1 MERWKNGKDEEMTS
15 HRITPLTESGLL
27 SALTVILAMAA
38 AYLPVIGMVA
48 ALVWALPVVV
58 LIVRHGLRW
67 GVMSV
72 LVSGVIMALLLEPML
87 SLRMVLSFGPTGLM
101 LGYAFRHQ
109 WSGAHAFGMT
119 LVASVA
125 GKLLTF
131 GLLFLVTSVNP
142 LNMQMDVMQQS
153 FDQTFAVYEQMG
165 LDKNAIAASKAQISE
180 AMTYLNLL
188 LPFIVGV
195 MGLLDAG
202 VAYIVSSRVLR
213 RLGET
218 VPQLPPFA
226 EWRLPQFFL
235 YLLGFA
241 LVGIYWGGSREI
253 QPLYQAAFNLN
264 MVAMGAGV
272 IQGLSLMSYA
282 MDRFRVGRVMRM
294 FFYAFVLLG
303 GVLVQI
309 LAFTG
314 LFDMLFDYRR
324 RFGQKKS

>member
-1 MERWKNGKDEEMTS
+1 MTS

-101 LGYAFRHQ
+101 LGYAFRHH
-109 WSGAHAFGMT
+109 WSGAHTFGMT

>member
-1 MERWKNGKDEEMTS
+1 MTS
-15 HRITPLTESGLL
+15 HRITSLTESGLL

-101 LGYAFRHQ
+101 LGYAFRHH

>member
-1 MERWKNGKDEEMTS
+1 
-15 HRITPLTESGLL
+15 
-27 SALTVILAMAA
+27 
-38 AYLPVIGMVA
+38 
-48 ALVWALPVVV
+48 
-58 LIVRHGLRW
+58 
-67 GVMSV
+67 
-72 LVSGVIMALLLEPML
+72 
-87 SLRMVLSFGPTGLM
+87 
-101 LGYAFRHQ
+101 
-109 WSGAHAFGMT
+109 
-119 LVASVA
+119 
-125 GKLLTF
+125 
-131 GLLFLVTSVNP
+131 
-142 LNMQMDVMQQS
+142 MQQS

-165 LDKNAIAASKAQISE
+165 LDKAAIDASRAQVQE
-180 AMTYLNLL
+180 ALTYLNLL

-195 MGLLDAG
+195 MGLLDAA
-202 VAYIVSSRVLR
+202 VAYIIGSRVLR
-213 RLGET
+213 RLGES

-226 EWRLPQFFL
+226 QWRLPQFFL

-282 MDRFRVGRVMRM
+282 MDRFRVGKVMRVCL
-294 FFYAFVLLG
+294 YAFVLLG

-324 RFGQKKS
+324 RFGKKTS

>member
-1 MERWKNGKDEEMTS
+1 MTS

-101 LGYAFRHQ
+101 LGYAFRHH

-153 FDQTFAVYEQMG
+153 LDQTFAVYEQMG

>member
-1 MERWKNGKDEEMTS
+1 MTS

-48 ALVWALPVVV
+48 ALVWSLPVVV

-119 LVASVA
+119 LIASVA

-142 LNMQMDVMQQS
+142 LNLQMDVMQQS

-165 LDKNAIAASKAQISE
+165 LDQNAIEASKAQISE

>member
-1 MERWKNGKDEEMTS
+1 MTS

-101 LGYAFRHQ
+101 LGYAFRQQ

-119 LVASVA
+119 LIASVA

-142 LNMQMDVMQQS
+142 LNLQMDVMQQS

-165 LDKNAIAASKAQISE
+165 LDQNAIEASKAQISE

>member
-1 MERWKNGKDEEMTS
+1 MTS

>member
-1 MERWKNGKDEEMTS
+1 MTS

-27 SALTVILAMAA
+27 SALTVILALAA
-38 AYLPVIGMVA
+38 VYLPVVGVVA
-48 ALVWALPVVV
+48 SLVWAIPIIV
-58 LIVRHGLRW
+58 LVVRHGLRW
-67 GVMSV
+67 GVMAV
-72 LVSGVIMALLLEPML
+72 LVSGVIMALLIEPMI

-101 LGYAFRHQ
+101 LGYAFRHG
-109 WSGAHAFGMT
+109 WSGAQAFGTT

-131 GLLFLVTSVNP
+131 GLLFLLTSVNP

-165 LDKNAIAASKAQISE
+165 LDKAAIDASRAQVQE
-180 AMTYLNLL
+180 ALTYLNLL

-195 MGLLDAG
+195 MGLLDAA
-202 VAYIVSSRVLR
+202 VAYIIGSRVLR
-213 RLGET
+213 RLGES

-282 MDRFRVGRVMRM
+282 MDRFRVGKVMRVCL
-294 FFYAFVLLG
+294 YAFVLLG

-324 RFGQKKS
+324 RFGKKTS

>member
-1 MERWKNGKDEEMTS
+1 MTS

-38 AYLPVIGMVA
+38 AYLPAIGMVA

-101 LGYAFRHQ
+101 LGYAFRHH

>member
-1 MERWKNGKDEEMTS
+1 MTS

-27 SALTVILAMAA
+27 SALTVILALAA
-38 AYLPVIGMVA
+38 VYLPVVGVVA
-48 ALVWALPVVV
+48 SLVWAIPVTV
-58 LIVRHGLRW
+58 LVVRHGLRW
-67 GVMSV
+67 GAMAV
-72 LVSGVIMALLLEPML
+72 LVSGVIMALLIESTI
-87 SLRMVLSFGPTGLM
+87 SLRMVLSFGPTGLV
-101 LGYAFRHQ
+101 LGT
-109 WSGAHAFGMT
+109 T

-131 GLLFLVTSVNP
+131 GLLFLLTSVNP

-153 FDQTFAVYEQMG
+153 FDETFAVYEQMG
-165 LDKNAIAASKAQISE
+165 MDKAAIEASRAQVQE
-180 AMTYLNLL
+180 ALTYLNLL
-188 LPFIVGV
+188 LPFVVGV
-195 MGLLDAG
+195 MGLLDAA
-202 VAYIVSSRVLR
+202 VAYIVGSRVLR
-213 RLGET
+213 RLGES

-272 IQGLSLMSYA
+272 IQGLSLMSYV
-282 MDRFRVGRVMRM
+282 MDRFRVGKVMRICL
-294 FFYAFVLLG
+294 YAFVLLG
-303 GVLVQI
+303 GVLMQI

>member
-1 MERWKNGKDEEMTS
+1 MTS

-38 AYLPVIGMVA
+38 AYLPVIGIVA

-101 LGYAFRHQ
+101 LGYAFRHH

>member
-1 MERWKNGKDEEMTS
+1 MTS

-72 LVSGVIMALLLEPML
+72 FVSGVIMALLLEPML

>member
-1 MERWKNGKDEEMTS
+1 MTS

-101 LGYAFRHQ
+101 LGYAFRHH

-324 RFGQKKS
+324 RFGQTKS

>member
-1 MERWKNGKDEEMTS
+1 MTS

-101 LGYAFRHQ
+101 LGYAFRHH

>member
-1 MERWKNGKDEEMTS
+1 MTS

-272 IQGLSLMSYA
+272 IQGLSLMSYV

>member
-1 MERWKNGKDEEMTS
+1 MTS

-101 LGYAFRHQ
+101 LGYAFRHH

-119 LVASVA
+119 LVASVT

>member
-1 MERWKNGKDEEMTS
+1 MTS

-165 LDKNAIAASKAQISE
+165 LDKNAIAASKVQISE

>member
-1 MERWKNGKDEEMTS
+1 MTS

-101 LGYAFRHQ
+101 LGYAFRHH

-195 MGLLDAG
+195 MGLLDVG

>member
-1 MERWKNGKDEEMTS
+1 MTS

-27 SALTVILAMAA
+27 SALTVILALAA
-38 AYLPVIGMVA
+38 VYLPVIGMAA

-58 LIVRHGLRW
+58 LVVRHGLRW
-67 GVMSV
+67 GMMAV
-72 LVSGVIMALLLEPML
+72 LVSGIIMALLIEPML

-101 LGYAFRHQ
+101 LGYAFRHR
-109 WSGAHAFGMT
+109 WSGAKAFGMT
-119 LVASVA
+119 LIASVA

-131 GLLFLVTSVNP
+131 GLLFLITSVNP
-142 LNMQMDVMQQS
+142 LNLQMDVMRES

-165 LDKNAIAASKAQISE
+165 LNEQALKESRGQIDQ
-180 AMTYLNLL
+180 ALTYLNLL

-195 MGLLDAG
+195 MGLLDAA

-213 RLGET
+213 RLGEA
-218 VPQLPPFA
+218 VQELPPFA

-253 QPLYQAAFNLN
+253 QLLYQAAFNLN
-264 MVAMGAGV
+264 MVAMGAGI

-282 MDRFRVGRVMRM
+282 MDRFRVGKLMRVCL
-294 FFYAFVLLG
+294 YAFVLLG

-324 RFGQKKS
+324 RFGQKKR

>member
-1 MERWKNGKDEEMTS
+1 MTS

-153 FDQTFAVYEQMG
+153 FDQPFAVYEQMG

>member
-1 MERWKNGKDEEMTS
+1 MTS

-48 ALVWALPVVV
+48 ALVWTLPVVV

-67 GVMSV
+67 GGMSV

>member
-1 MERWKNGKDEEMTS
+1 
-15 HRITPLTESGLL
+15 
-27 SALTVILAMAA
+27 MA
-38 AYLPVIGMVA
+38 
-48 ALVWALPVVV
+48 
-58 LIVRHGLRW
+58 
-67 GVMSV
+67 V
-72 LVSGVIMALLLEPML
+72 LVSGVIMALLIEPMI

-101 LGYAFRHQ
+101 LGYAFRHG
-109 WSGAHAFGMT
+109 WSGAQAFGTT

-131 GLLFLVTSVNP
+131 GLLFLLTSVNP

-165 LDKNAIAASKAQISE
+165 LDKAAIDASRAQVQE
-180 AMTYLNLL
+180 ALTYLNLL

-195 MGLLDAG
+195 MGLLDAA
-202 VAYIVSSRVLR
+202 VAYIIGSRVL
-213 RLGET
+213 
-218 VPQLPPFA
+218 Q
-226 EWRLPQFFL
+226 RLPQFFL

-282 MDRFRVGRVMRM
+282 MDRFRVGKVMRVCL
-294 FFYAFVLLG
+294 YAFVLLG

-324 RFGQKKS
+324 RFGKKTS

>member
-1 MERWKNGKDEEMTS
+1 MTS

-67 GVMSV
+67 GGMSV

>member
-1 MERWKNGKDEEMTS
+1 MTS

-72 LVSGVIMALLLEPML
+72 LVSGVIMALLLEPIL

-101 LGYAFRHQ
+101 LGYAFRHH

>member
-1 MERWKNGKDEEMTS
+1 MTS

-109 WSGAHAFGMT
+109 WAGAHAFGMT

>member
-1 MERWKNGKDEEMTS
+1 MTS

-119 LVASVA
+119 LVASVV

>member
-1 MERWKNGKDEEMTS
+1 MTS

-119 LVASVA
+119 LIASVA

-142 LNMQMDVMQQS
+142 LNLQMDVMQQS

-165 LDKNAIAASKAQISE
+165 LDQNAIEASKAQISE

>member
-1 MERWKNGKDEEMTS
+1 MTS
-15 HRITPLTESGLL
+15 YRITPLTESGLL

>member
-1 MERWKNGKDEEMTS
+1 MTS

-165 LDKNAIAASKAQISE
+165 LDQNAIAASKAQISE

>member
-1 MERWKNGKDEEMTS
+1 MTS
-15 HRITPLTESGLL
+15 HRITPLMESGLL

>member
-1 MERWKNGKDEEMTS
+1 MTS

-27 SALTVILAMAA
+27 SALTVILALAA
-38 AYLPVIGMVA
+38 VYLPVVGVVA
-48 ALVWALPVVV
+48 SLVWAIPVTV
-58 LIVRHGLRW
+58 LVVRHGLRW
-67 GVMSV
+67 GAMAV
-72 LVSGVIMALLLEPML
+72 LVSGVIMALLIEPTI
-87 SLRMVLSFGPTGLM
+87 SLRMVLSFGPTGLV
-101 LGYAFRHQ
+101 LGYAFRRR
-109 WSGAHAFGMT
+109 WSGAQAFGTT

-131 GLLFLVTSVNP
+131 GLLFLLTSVNP

-153 FDQTFAVYEQMG
+153 FDETFAVYEQMG
-165 LDKNAIAASKAQISE
+165 MDKAAIEASRAQVQE
-180 AMTYLNLL
+180 ALTYLNLL
-188 LPFIVGV
+188 LPFVVGV
-195 MGLLDAG
+195 MGLLDAA
-202 VAYIVSSRVLR
+202 VAYIVGSRVLR
-213 RLGET
+213 RLGES

-282 MDRFRVGRVMRM
+282 MDRFHVGKVMRVCL
-294 FFYAFVLLG
+294 YAFVLLG

-324 RFGQKKS
+324 RFGKKTS

>member
-1 MERWKNGKDEEMTS
+1 MTS

-27 SALTVILAMAA
+27 SALTVILALAA
-38 AYLPVIGMVA
+38 VYLPVVGVVA
-48 ALVWALPVVV
+48 SLVWAIPVTV
-58 LIVRHGLRW
+58 LVVRHGLRW
-67 GVMSV
+67 GAMAV
-72 LVSGVIMALLLEPML
+72 LVSGVIMALLIEPTI
-87 SLRMVLSFGPTGLM
+87 SLRMVLSFGPTGLV
-101 LGYAFRHQ
+101 LGYAFRRR
-109 WSGAHAFGMT
+109 WSGAQAF
-119 LVASVA
+119 VASVA

-131 GLLFLVTSVNP
+131 GLLFLLTSVNP

-153 FDQTFAVYEQMG
+153 FDETFAVYEQMG
-165 LDKNAIAASKAQISE
+165 MDKAAIEASRAQVQE
-180 AMTYLNLL
+180 ALTYLNLL
-188 LPFIVGV
+188 LPFVVGV
-195 MGLLDAG
+195 MGLLDAA
-202 VAYIVSSRVLR
+202 VAYIVG
-213 RLGET
+213 RLGES

-272 IQGLSLMSYA
+272 IQGLSLMSYV
-282 MDRFRVGRVMRM
+282 MDRFRVGKVMRICL
-294 FFYAFVLLG
+294 YAFVLLG
-303 GVLVQI
+303 GVLMQI

>member
-1 MERWKNGKDEEMTS
+1 MTS

-27 SALTVILAMAA
+27 SALTVILALVAV
-38 AYLPVIGMVA
+38 YLPVVGVVA
-48 ALVWALPVVV
+48 SLVWAIPVIV
-58 LIVRHGLRW
+58 LVVRHGLRW
-67 GVMSV
+67 GAMAV
-72 LVSGVIMALLLEPML
+72 LVSGVIMALLIEPTI
-87 SLRMVLSFGPTGLM
+87 SLRMVLSFGPTGLV
-101 LGYAFRHQ
+101 LGYAFRRR
-109 WSGAHAFGMT
+109 WSGAQAFGTT
-119 LVASVA
+119 LVASAA

-131 GLLFLVTSVNP
+131 GLLFLLTSVNP

-153 FDQTFAVYEQMG
+153 FDETFAVYEQMG
-165 LDKNAIAASKAQISE
+165 MDKAAIEASRAQVQE
-180 AMTYLNLL
+180 ALTYLNLL
-188 LPFIVGV
+188 LPFVVGV
-195 MGLLDAG
+195 MGLLDAA
-202 VAYIVSSRVLR
+202 VAYIVGSRVLR
-213 RLGET
+213 RLGES

-272 IQGLSLMSYA
+272 IQGLSLMSYV
-282 MDRFRVGRVMRM
+282 MDRFRVGKVMRICL
-294 FFYAFVLLG
+294 YAFVLLG
-303 GVLVQI
+303 GVLMQI